1 MAIPE
6 NINIYKVYVIKQ
18 RRGGSEIIKNLSTK
32 TPFFSA
38 AKEAFLDLYKLPLD
52 KHHLILM
59 SKNNKQINAYRYQS
73 ERGERD
79 YFDETMDL
87 IDELS

>member
-6 NINIYKVYVIKQ
+6 NINIYRVYVIKQ
-18 RRGGSEIIKNLSTK
+18 RRGGSEIIKGLSTK

-38 AKEAFLDLYKLPLD
+38 AKEAFLELHKLPLD
-52 KHHLILM
+52 KNHLILM

-73 ERGERD
+73 EQGERD
-79 YFDETMDL
+79 YFDETMEL
-87 IDELS
+87 TDEFN

>member
-1 MAIPE
+1 MAVPE
-6 NINIYKVYVIKQ
+6 NINIYRVYVIKQ
-18 RRGGSEIIKNLSTK
+18 RRGGSEIITSLSTK

-38 AKEAFLDLYKLPLD
+38 AKAAFLELYKLPLD
-52 KHHLILM
+52 KNYLVLM

-79 YFDETMDL
+79 YFDETMGINDGNN
-87 IDELS
+87 

>member
-6 NINIYKVYVIKQ
+6 NINIYRVYVIKQ
-18 RRGGSEIIKNLSTK
+18 RRGGSEIITPLSTK

-38 AKEAFLDLYKLPLD
+38 AKTAFLELYKLPLD
-52 KHHLILM
+52 KNHLVLM

-79 YFDETMDL
+79 YFDHTMEL
-87 IDELS
+87 TDEFN